1 MEKLTI
7 KEMTKEQAL
16 KEGYTLCGYPERE
29 YQVLIKIA
37 DADEDDFKRGELCVA
52 EKEGMKPVANA
63 ETIRELIADM
73 MESNWGNDTGDDT
86 EEVYNTIIKLDFS
99 ATANLIN
106 DALKDKTSYTL
117 TSIVLKA

>member
-1 MEKLTI
+1 M
-7 KEMTKEQAL
+7 EMTKEEAL

-29 YQVLIKIA
+29 YQTLIKIA
-37 DADEDDFKRGELCVA
+37 DADEEDFKLGELCIA
-52 EKEGMKPVANA
+52 EKEGMKPTADA
-63 ETIRELIADM
+63 EGIREMIADM

-86 EEVYNTIIKLDFS
+86 EEVYNTIMKLDFT

-117 TSIVLKA
+117 TTIVLKAGGV